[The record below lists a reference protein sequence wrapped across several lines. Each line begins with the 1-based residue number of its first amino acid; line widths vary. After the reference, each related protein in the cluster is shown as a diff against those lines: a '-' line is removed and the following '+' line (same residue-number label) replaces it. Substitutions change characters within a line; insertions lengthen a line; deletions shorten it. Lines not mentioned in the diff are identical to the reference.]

1 MKFSYRQRP
10 SGVVKFHK
18 QAARNMP
25 RVAITISGKS
35 PQPYRFQLDT
45 KKVSIGRSED
55 NDITVACPSVSSLHC
70 TMERVDGGYILRDRH
85 STNGISLDDDEM
97 AVIDLRNDS
106 EIKVGDVKFEY
117 TLSNDELD
125 EIDDED
131 FVPHAKT
138 AEEEVEESEEKSKPT
153 KKPKANVVTA
163 PRQPATPFPPTV
175 LASTNQGSG
184 GLYGIALFICG
195 VAAFYAGLDHSYSG
209 KQREAGRKGDFSL
222 LSDISKGRPSLPSEE
237 NSKEEG
243 VE

>member
-1 MKFSYRQRP
+1 
-10 SGVVKFHK
+10 
-18 QAARNMP
+18 MP

-35 PQPYRFQLDT
+35 PQPYRFQLNT

-55 NDITVACPSVSSLHC
+55 NDITIACPSVSSLHC

-85 STNGISLDDDEM
+85 STNGISLGDDDM
-97 AVIDLRNDS
+97 AIIDLRNDS

-117 TLSNDELD
+117 TLSDEELD

-131 FVPHAKT
+131 FVPQAKT
-138 AEEEVEESEEKSKPT
+138 VEETAAEPEEKSTPT
-153 KKPKANVVTA
+153 KKPKANVVTP

-184 GLYGIALFICG
+184 GLYGIALFVCG

-209 KQREAGRKGDFSL
+209 KQRDAGRKGDFSL
-222 LSDISKGRPSLPSEE
+222 LSDISKGRPALPSEE
-237 NSKEEG
+237 EPKEKGSE
-243 VE
+243 

>member
-1 MKFSYRQRP
+1 
-10 SGVVKFHK
+10 
-18 QAARNMP
+18 MP

-35 PQPYRFQLDT
+35 PQPYRFQLNT

-55 NDITVACPSVSSLHC
+55 NDITIACPSVSSLHC

-85 STNGISLDDDEM
+85 STNGISLGDDDM
-97 AVIDLRNDS
+97 AIIDLRNDS

-117 TLSNDELD
+117 TLSDKELD

-131 FVPHAKT
+131 FVPQAKT
-138 AEEEVEESEEKSKPT
+138 VEETAAEPEEKSTPT
-153 KKPKANVVTA
+153 KKPKANVVTP

-184 GLYGIALFICG
+184 GLYGIALFVCG

-209 KQREAGRKGDFSL
+209 KQRDAGRKGDFSL
-222 LSDISKGRPSLPSEE
+222 LSDISKGRPTLPSEE
-237 NSKEEG
+237 ESKGEG
-243 VE
+243 SE

>member
-1 MKFSYRQRP
+1 
-10 SGVVKFHK
+10 
-18 QAARNMP
+18 MP

-55 NDITVACPSVSSLHC
+55 NDITIACPSISSLHC

-85 STNGISLDDDEM
+85 STNGISLGDDDM
-97 AVIDLRNDS
+97 AIIDLRNDS

-117 TLSNDELD
+117 TLSDEELD
-125 EIDDED
+125 DIDDED

-138 AEEEVEESEEKSKPT
+138 AEEAAEEPEEKSTPT
-153 KKPKANVVTA
+153 KKAKANMVTS

-184 GLYGIALFICG
+184 GLYGIALFVCG

-209 KQREAGRKGDFSL
+209 KQRDAGRKGDFSL
-222 LSDISKGRPSLPSEE
+222 LSDISKGRPALPSTEE
-237 NSKEEG
+237 SKEERS
-243 VE
+243 E

>member
-1 MKFSYRQRP
+1 
-10 SGVVKFHK
+10 
-18 QAARNMP
+18 MP

-55 NDITVACPSVSSLHC
+55 NDIIVACPSVSSLHC

-85 STNGISLDDDEM
+85 STNGISLGDDDM
-97 AVIDLRNDS
+97 AIIDLRNDS

-117 TLSNDELD
+117 TLSDEELD

-138 AEEEVEESEEKSKPT
+138 AEEAAEESEESEEKSTLT
-153 KKPKANVVTA
+153 KKAKANVVTS
-163 PRQPATPFPPTV
+163 PRQPASPFPPAV

-184 GLYGIALFICG
+184 GLYGIALFVCG
-195 VAAFYAGLDHSYSG
+195 LAAFYAGLDHSYSG
-209 KQREAGRKGDFSL
+209 KQRDAGRKGDFSL
-222 LSDISKGRPSLPSEE
+222 LSDISKGRPALPSEE
-237 NSKEEG
+237 ESKEE
-243 VE
+243 ESE

>member
-1 MKFSYRQRP
+1 
-10 SGVVKFHK
+10 
-18 QAARNMP
+18 MP

-55 NDITVACPSVSSLHC
+55 NDITIACPSISSLHC

-85 STNGISLDDDEM
+85 STNGISLGDDDM
-97 AVIDLRNDS
+97 AIIDLRNDS

-117 TLSNDELD
+117 TLSDEELD
-125 EIDDED
+125 DIDDED

-138 AEEEVEESEEKSKPT
+138 AEEVAEEPEEKSTPT
-153 KKPKANVVTA
+153 KKAKANMVTS

-184 GLYGIALFICG
+184 GLYGIALFVCG

-209 KQREAGRKGDFSL
+209 KQRDAGRKGDFSL
-222 LSDISKGRPSLPSEE
+222 LSDISKGRPALPSTEE
-237 NSKEEG
+237 SKEEG
-243 VE
+243 SE

>member
-1 MKFSYRQRP
+1 
-10 SGVVKFHK
+10 
-18 QAARNMP
+18 MP

-35 PQPYRFQLDT
+35 PQPYSFELST

-55 NDITVACPSVSSLHC
+55 NDITIACPSVSSLHC

-85 STNGISLDDDEM
+85 STNGISLRDEDM

-117 TLSNDELD
+117 TLSDEELD

-138 AEEEVEESEEKSKPT
+138 IEEASEDSEKKSTPT
-153 KKPKANVVTA
+153 KKAQTNVVTA

-184 GLYGIALFICG
+184 GLYSIALFVCG

-209 KQREAGRKGDFSL
+209 KQRDAGRKGDFSL
-222 LSDISKGRPSLPSEE
+222 LSDISKGRPALPSEE
-237 NSKEEG
+237 ESKEKGAE
-243 VE
+243 

>member
-1 MKFSYRQRP
+1 
-10 SGVVKFHK
+10 
-18 QAARNMP
+18 MP

-55 NDITVACPSVSSLHC
+55 NDIIVACPSVSSLHC

-85 STNGISLDDDEM
+85 STNGISLGDDDM

-117 TLSNDELD
+117 TLSDEELD
-125 EIDDED
+125 KIDDED

-138 AEEEVEESEEKSKPT
+138 AEEAAEEPLPLPLPEEKSTPT
-153 KKPKANVVTA
+153 NKTKANVA
-163 PRQPATPFPPTV
+163 PSPRQPASPFPPTV

-184 GLYGIALFICG
+184 GLYGIALFVCG
-195 VAAFYAGLDHSYSG
+195 LAAFYAGLDHSYSG
-209 KQREAGRKGDFSL
+209 KQRDAGRKGDFSL
-222 LSDISKGRPSLPSEE
+222 LSDISKGRPALPSE
-237 NSKEEG
+237 KESRGE
-243 VE
+243 ESE

>member
-1 MKFSYRQRP
+1 
-10 SGVVKFHK
+10 
-18 QAARNMP
+18 MP

-35 PQPYRFQLDT
+35 PQPYSFELST

-55 NDITVACPSVSSLHC
+55 NDITIACPSVSSLHC

-85 STNGISLDDDEM
+85 STNGISLRDDDM

-117 TLSNDELD
+117 TLSDEELD

-138 AEEEVEESEEKSKPT
+138 IEEASEDSEKKSTPT
-153 KKPKANVVTA
+153 KKAQTNVVTA

-184 GLYGIALFICG
+184 GLYSIALFVCG

-209 KQREAGRKGDFSL
+209 KQRDAGRKGDFSL
-222 LSDISKGRPSLPSEE
+222 LSDISKGRPALPSEE
-237 NSKEEG
+237 ESKEKGAE
-243 VE
+243 